1 MAENWRPACSFAN
14 LKLRAQMLGKIRQ
27 FFAERNVMEV
37 ETPVLC
43 QGIGTDPNL
52 DFFSTHY
59 LNGQQS
65 RKYFMQTS
73 PEFCMKRLL
82 AAGSGSIYQ
91 ICKAFRNGESGR
103 FHNPEFT
110 LLEWYRV
117 DFDLAQLM
125 DEVSDLFQALFED
138 TLKEVEKISYR
149 DIFYRHT
156 NLDPL
161 DFDYEKWIQCA
172 RQFQLSDAETIC
184 SDNHAVWLDFLFS
197 FVVQPQLGRQSI
209 CLVYDYPACQSSLAE
224 VSKLDSRVVERAEI
238 FLRGVELGNGYFE
251 LTDME
256 EQRNRFEKERD
267 NREQQGYEVPDLDWR
282 FLEAL
287 KSGLPR
293 CSGMAIGLDRLLM
306 LISDS
311 AKIQDV
317 LAFPVNRA

>member
-1 MAENWRPACSFAN
+1 
-14 LKLRAQMLGKIRQ
+14 MLETIRR
-27 FFAERNVMEV
+27 FFADRNVMEV

-52 DFFSTHY
+52 EFFSTRY
-59 LNGQQS
+59 LDGQQS
-65 RKYFMQTS
+65 RLYFMQTS

-125 DEVSDLFQALFED
+125 DEVSDLFNTLFTD
-138 TLKEVEKISYR
+138 KLQKVEKISYQ
-149 DIFYRHT
+149 DIFYRYT

-161 DFDYEKWIQCA
+161 VFDHESWSQCA
-172 RQFQLSDAETIC
+172 RRFQLADAEEIC
-184 SDNHAVWLDFLFS
+184 ADNHSIWLDFLFS
-197 FVVQPQLGRQSI
+197 FLVQPQLGSQSI

-224 VSKLDSRVVERAEI
+224 VSKQDSRVVERVEV

-251 LTDME
+251 LTDAQ
-256 EQRNRFEKERD
+256 EQQNRFEREREHRKQRGL
-267 NREQQGYEVPDLDWR
+267 NVPDLDVR
-282 FLEAL
+282 FLAAV

-306 LISDS
+306 LLTES
-311 AKIQDV
+311 AEINDV
-317 LAFPVNRA
+317 LTFPVDRA

>member
-1 MAENWRPACSFAN
+1 MAEDWRPACSLDN
-14 LKLRAQMLGKIRQ
+14 LKQRAQMLEKIRH
-27 FFAERNVMEV
+27 FFASRHVLEV
-37 ETPVLC
+37 ETPILC

-52 DFFSTHY
+52 EFFSTQY
-59 LNGQQS
+59 LSGQRS
-65 RKYFMQTS
+65 RNYFMQTS

-125 DEVSDLFQALFED
+125 DEVSDLIKTLFEGE
-138 TLKEVEKISYR
+138 LQEVEKISYR
-149 DIFYRHT
+149 DIFYRHAR
-156 NLDPL
+156 LDPL
-161 DFDYEKWIQCA
+161 DFNLESWRQCA
-172 RQFQLSDAETIC
+172 RNHQLTDAELIC
-184 SDNHAVWLDFLFS
+184 ADNHAIWLDFLFS
-197 FVVQPQLGRQSI
+197 FLVQPRLGKQSI
-209 CLVYDYPACQSSLAE
+209 CLIYDYPACQSSLAK
-224 VSKLDSRVVERAEI
+224 VKKQDPRLVERVEV

-251 LTDME
+251 LTDAQ
-256 EQRNRFEKERD
+256 EQQRRFEKELDRR
-267 NREQQGYEVPDLDWR
+267 NQQGLKAPGLDRR

-306 LISDS
+306 LMINS
-311 AKIQDV
+311 AEINDV
-317 LAFPVNRA
+317 LTFPIGRA